1 MESNMGKDTPEV
13 SMAFIDEL
21 FRTMLPQYK
30 KIGSCNMG
38 LYFYAQTYRY
48 NEIKVSLGCERGFL
62 NCELIIQGKNVTLDL
77 PEEKK
82 ILQPNK
88 ENFYFVFSLL
98 VRYIMSYKNKQED
111 SL

>member
-1 MESNMGKDTPEV
+1 MESDMVKDNPEV

-21 FRTMLPQYK
+21 FRTMLPQFK

-38 LYFYAQTYRY
+38 LYFYAQTYKY

-62 NCELIIQGKNVTLDL
+62 NSELIIQNKNVILDL

-82 ILQPNK
+82 TLQPNK
-88 ENFYFVFSLL
+88 ENFYFVFDLL
-98 VRYIMSYKNKQED
+98 AKYIMSYKNK
-111 SL
+111 

>member
-1 MESNMGKDTPEV
+1 MESSMVKDSPEV

-48 NEIKVSLGCERGFL
+48 NEIKVSLGCERVFL
-62 NCELIIQGKNVTLDL
+62 NCELIIQGKNIILDL
-77 PEEKK
+77 PEGKK

-98 VRYIMSYKNKQED
+98 VRHIMSYKKQTRR
-111 SL
+111 

>member
-1 MESNMGKDTPEV
+1 MESNMAKDSPEV

-62 NCELIIQGKNVTLDL
+62 NCELIIQGKNIILDL
-77 PEEKK
+77 PEGKK
-82 ILQPNK
+82 YSNLTRKTFIL
-88 ENFYFVFSLL
+88 FLAYW
-98 VRYIMSYKNKQED
+98 
-111 SL
+111 